1 MSAENKAIIKEFVAN
16 SKSSLKEFFSEF
28 SKKNS
33 RKPSICIV
41 QVGENKAS
49 ESYIKGKVKDGTEMD
64 VDMCVVRFPR
74 NISEEDFLN
83 ELKRMNKFD
92 GYDGIM
98 VQLPVPK
105 QINVEKINMTL
116 DPKKD
121 VDGFTKTSECDPC
134 TPLGILKFLENMKVE
149 FSGKNAVVIGRS
161 EIVGKPMAKMLL
173 DKNCTVTV
181 CHSKTPK
188 EELKRYVE
196 NADIIVVAAGK
207 RGILNNEFK
216 FKKDC
221 VIMDVGINV
230 DEDNHLHGDCE
241 GELPVK
247 FQSPV
252 PGGVGLLTRLALF
265 FNLKKLIEDKDN
277 GKL

>member
-1 MSAENKAIIKEFVAN
+1 MK
-16 SKSSLKEFFSEF
+16 
-28 SKKNS
+28 S
-33 RKPSICIV
+33 RKFLSMNRKERSRLFGSNLYEARKNLTDYRKSI
-41 QVGENKAS
+41 EDDPTSLAR
-49 ESYIKGKVKDGTEMD
+49 YIKSGAYG
-64 VDMCVVRFPR
+64 
-74 NISEEDFLN
+74 
-83 ELKRMNKFD
+83 NKFD

-105 QINVEKINMTL
+105 QISVEKINMTL

-196 NADIIVVAAGK
+196 ND
-207 RGILNNEFK
+207 L
-216 FKKDC
+216 
-221 VIMDVGINV
+221 
-230 DEDNHLHGDCE
+230 
-241 GELPVK
+241 
-247 FQSPV
+247 
-252 PGGVGLLTRLALF
+252 
-265 FNLKKLIEDKDN
+265 LKKYLKYPN
-277 GKL
+277 F

>member
-1 MSAENKAIIKEFVAN
+1 
-16 SKSSLKEFFSEF
+16 
-28 SKKNS
+28 
-33 RKPSICIV
+33 
-41 QVGENKAS
+41 
-49 ESYIKGKVKDGTEMD
+49 
-64 VDMCVVRFPR
+64 
-74 NISEEDFLN
+74 
-83 ELKRMNKFD
+83 
-92 GYDGIM
+92 
-98 VQLPVPK
+98 
-105 QINVEKINMTL
+105 
-116 DPKKD
+116 
-121 VDGFTKTSECDPC
+121 
-134 TPLGILKFLENMKVE
+134 MKVE

-265 FNLKKLIEDKDN
+265 FNLKKLIEDKNN